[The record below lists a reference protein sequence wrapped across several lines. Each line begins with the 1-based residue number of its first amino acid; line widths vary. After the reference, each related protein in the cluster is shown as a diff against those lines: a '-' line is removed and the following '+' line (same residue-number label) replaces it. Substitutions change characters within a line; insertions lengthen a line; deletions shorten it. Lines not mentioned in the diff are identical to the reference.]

1 MNKSK
6 LNIKIIVAD
15 YYKEITNPLTK
26 SCIKFLE
33 KNKLKYEILI
43 VPGVYEI
50 PQMIKWKIKPNNYN
64 LFIALGCVIK
74 GQTYHFEVISDSVGK
89 ALLDI
94 VSQSIKISYTSLSSL
109 IGIALIWISL
119 WDHKFRRSGNHIY
132 WGIMVGLAI
141 SSGWVGTHLI
151 AQYGFEDL
159 RPVSHSFTA
168 PIGTVIL
175 YTMTS
180 LGGSFNF
187 AIGSVLGVWGG
198 ALIGSLIRGHFRLEG
213 CEDPRE
219 LQRQILGAIMMGFGA
234 IFALG
239 CSVGQGLSAMA
250 VLSLN
255 APIAIISIFIGA
267 KLGLGYLITG
277 RFLFFKS

>member
-33 KNKLKYEILI
+33 KNNLKYEILI

-94 VSQSIKISYTSLSSL
+94 VNQNKTTLISN
-109 IGIALIWISL
+109 GIINAYNKPQAL
-119 WDHKFRRSGNHIY
+119 KRSKN
-132 WGIMVGLAI
+132 
-141 SSGWVGTHLI
+141 
-151 AQYGFEDL
+151 D
-159 RPVSHSFTA
+159 
-168 PIGTVIL
+168 
-175 YTMTS
+175 
-180 LGGSFNF
+180 NKNK
-187 AIGSVLGVWGG
+187 
-198 ALIGSLIRGHFRLEG
+198 GHE
-213 CEDPRE
+213 
-219 LQRQILGAIMMGFGA
+219 AA
-234 IFALG
+234 
-239 CSVGQGLSAMA
+239 SAMFKM
-250 VLSLN
+250 
-255 APIAIISIFIGA
+255 I
-267 KLGLGYLITG
+267 KCLI
-277 RFLFFKS
+277 